1 MKKGIVFLVGAGP
14 GDPGLITL
22 SALKAIE
29 SADTVVYDRLV
40 SDAVMAF
47 IPHGATKFF
56 VGKSCKEKTLTQEEI
71 NNLLITLAR
80 KGQKVVRL
88 KGGDPFLFGRGGEE
102 ALALAHARI
111 PFEIIPGV
119 TSAQAC
125 SAYAGVPLTHR
136 GLASGVRFITGHRQ
150 INPSPIRGEDR
161 RGENG
166 YASVTNRPHPYP
178 PPNGEGIDEL
188 ELNWK
193 SLADP
198 DTTLVVYM
206 GLVNLQTIAEKL
218 MEHGLSAATPAIAI
232 EQGSMASQRIVNATL
247 DKISYEVSRSGLQP
261 PSLVIIGKV
270 ASLSMVL
277 QWFKSGS
284 EEPPAAFTK
293 MSY

>member
-14 GDPGLITL
+14 GDPGLLTL

-136 GLASGVRFITGHRQ
+136 GLASGVRFITGHRM
-150 INPSPIRGEDR
+150 NVEDA
-161 RGENG
+161 EN
-166 YASVTNRPHPYP
+166 
-178 PPNGEGIDEL
+178 DL
-188 ELNWK
+188 EMNWR

-218 MEHGLSAATPAIAI
+218 MEHGLSATTPAIAI
-232 EQGSMASQRIVNATL
+232 EQGSMVSQRIVNATL

-270 ASLSMVL
+270 AGLSMVL

-284 EEPPAAFTK
+284 EESPAAFTK